1 MKRNP
6 KPALLALWLAIAL
19 LLPAFALADSV
30 YGDFAYVLNEEGRAV
45 VTHYTGKERNVK
57 IPWNFQEKMV
67 AEIGPEAFAGN
78 TAIETVELPVSVTV
92 IRENAFRDCT
102 NLKSVKLPPRLE
114 TIEDGAFL
122 GCEKLM
128 ELEIPESV
136 AELGEECFASWTK
149 LTGNENSLAG
159 AYANAVGL
167 NYGETVQATP
177 APVDTSAYYR
187 YKIRNGGAVI
197 TSYLGQES
205 TVVIPSSLGGYPV
218 RAIGE
223 DAFSS
228 CYSAERVIVP
238 EGVTELENVSFRY
251 CTGLLEI
258 QLPSTLQ
265 RIGENAFYRCER
277 LEEIEI
283 PEGVT
288 EIGNRAF
295 RGCSQLRRATLPQS
309 LKTIPWYTFFECH
322 ARLTI
327 YAPKGSAAEKFAGQ
341 LGYKFVAQ

>member
-6 KPALLALWLAIAL
+6 KTVLLALWLAMAL
-19 LLPAFALADSV
+19 LLSSFALADSV
-30 YGDFAYVLNEEGRAV
+30 YGDFTYVLNEEGQAV
-45 VTHYTGKERNVK
+45 IIHYGGRDQNVEL
-57 IPWNFQEKMV
+57 PWNIQGKIV
-67 AEIGPEAFAGN
+67 AEIGAEAFAGN
-78 TAIETVELPVSVTV
+78 TSIKTVKLPIGVTV
-92 IRENAFRDCT
+92 IRESAFRDCT
-102 NLKSVKLPPRLE
+102 NLTHVELPSRLE

-122 GCEKLM
+122 GCTALK

-167 NYGETVQATP
+167 DYGETVQATP

-251 CTGLLEI
+251 CTALLEI
-258 QLPSTLQ
+258 QLPSTLR

-288 EIGNRAF
+288 EIGNKAF
-295 RGCSQLRRATLPQS
+295 RGCLQLRRATLPQS